1 MSDRNGRA
9 IVVMAMAVVSLAVLN
24 VVIPQLFLVI
34 IGLGSLGFLP
44 ITTNF
49 FLLLGILATGAG
61 LSFIFGDR
69 ALAGLLLA

>member
-1 MSDRNGRA
+1 MSERNGGV
-9 IVVMAMAVVSLAVLN
+9 IVVALVALVSLAMLD

-44 ITTNF
+44 ITVNF
-49 FLLLGILATGAG
+49 FLLLGILATSAG
-61 LSFIFGDR
+61 LSFIFGDH